1 METRPA
7 RRGPMRMDTLF
18 LLAVATVVI
27 VLVFDYTN
35 GFHDAANIVATV
47 IASRAMTPAQ
57 AVVIVGVFE
66 FLGPLLGGTAV
77 ANTIGKFVVL
87 DGVAPILSL
96 SILLCGLI
104 GAIAWNL
111 ATWYFGIPSSS
122 SHALVGG
129 LIGAV
134 VVSVGAEHVVWGVA
148 ELADG
153 HVTGIIKVLAAL
165 LLSPLIGFWVGFLIH
180 RLLNALLVAA
190 NPAANARLRGLQFVT
205 AAGLAFS
212 HGANDA
218 QKSMGILT
226 LVLLLGGFIPTF
238 EVPFWVMLA
247 CASAITL
254 GILSGGWRIVRT
266 LGFAI
271 YRVRPIHAL
280 GSQLT
285 SGAVIMAASLG
296 GAPVSTTHVV
306 ATSIMGIGASER
318 PRAVRWAKAK
328 DIAMTWLITIPGAA
342 LVAIQAY
349 ALVNLFLGGTP

>member
-1 METRPA
+1 
-7 RRGPMRMDTLF
+7 MDQLF
-18 LLAVATVVI
+18 LLAVITVAI

-77 ANTIGKFVVL
+77 ADTIGKFVML
-87 DGVAPILSL
+87 DGVAPLLSL

-111 ATWYFGIPSSS
+111 VTWYFGIPSSS

-134 VVSVGAEHVVWGVA
+134 VVSAGTEHVVWGFA
-148 ELADG
+148 ELRNG
-153 HVTGIIKVLAAL
+153 HLTGIVKVLAAL
-165 LLSPLIGFWVGFLIH
+165 VLSPLIGFWVGFLIH
-180 RLLNALLVAA
+180 RLLNVLLMAA

-205 AAGLAFS
+205 AAGLAFA

-226 LVLLLGGFIPTF
+226 LVLLLGGFIPSF
-238 EVPFWVMLA
+238 AVPFWVMLA

-285 SGAVIMAASLG
+285 SAGVIMAASLG

-328 DIAMTWLITIPGAA
+328 DIATTWVITIPGAA

-349 ALVNLFLGGTP
+349 ALVNLFLGSKP

>member
-1 METRPA
+1 
-7 RRGPMRMDTLF
+7 MDLLF
-18 LLAVATVVI
+18 WLAVATVVV
-27 VLVFDYTN
+27 VLCFDYTN

-57 AVVIVGVFE
+57 AVIIVGIFE

-77 ANTIGKFVVL
+77 ANTIGSFVRL
-87 DGVAPILSL
+87 DGIDPASALT
-96 SILLCGLI
+96 ILLCGLL
-104 GAIAWNL
+104 GAIVWNL
-111 ATWYFGIPSSS
+111 LTWWRGIPSSS

-129 LIGAV
+129 LVGVV
-134 VVSVGAEHVVWGVA
+134 VVSAGADQVVWGFR
-148 ELADG
+148 ELFHNG
-153 HVTGIIKVLAAL
+153 HVSGVMKVLLAL
-165 LLSPLIGFWVGFLIH
+165 LLSPLIGFWCGYAVQ
-180 RLLNALLVAA
+180 RLMHALLLAA
-190 NPAANARLRGLQFVT
+190 KPAANRGLKGAQFLT

-238 EVPFWVMLA
+238 TVPFWVILA

-271 YRVRPIHAL
+271 YRVRPLHAL
-280 GSQLT
+280 NSQLT
-285 SGAVIMAASLG
+285 SAAVIFAASLA

-318 PRAVRWAKAK
+318 PRAVRWNKARE
-328 DIAMTWLITIPGAA
+328 IATTWVITIPGAA
-342 LVAIQAY
+342 LAAILIY
-349 ALVNLFLGGTP
+349 AVLRLFLGPA